1 MLTRKNRRMGKLG
14 MLWKFRALFRHPVK
28 MLRALRDPQTPLIAR
43 ILPLVALLYVF
54 FPLDMLP
61 DFIPFLG
68 QIDDVSIALYL
79 VSFALSL
86 VPDEAFARA
95 GLAVPVKR

>member
-1 MLTRKNRRMGKLG
+1 MASMGKMG
-14 MLWKFRALFRHPVK
+14 MLWKMRALFRHPKK
-28 MLRALRDPQTPLIAR
+28 MLRAFRDPRTPLIAR
-43 ILPLVALLYVF
+43 VLPIVALLYVF

-79 VSFALSL
+79 ISFALSL
-86 VPDEAFARA
+86 VPDAAFVDAGFEAPQRK
-95 GLAVPVKR
+95 V